1 MAISISSDLVLDVAR
16 AADPARVAKASAGLN
31 SGVPVTDTALADA
44 AGGAPAR
51 TKPFASYLQQEPGMK
66 QMAAARQPLSPE
78 KKAANELE
86 TLLLQQMI
94 ESMLPKQDSASFGKG
109 TAGSVWRSMLA
120 EHVAR
125 KIASSG
131 EISLSKILTPKT
143 G

>member
-16 AADPARVAKASAGLN
+16 AADPARVAKASSDLN
-31 SGVPVTDTALADA
+31 AGVPVTDTALA
-44 AGGAPAR
+44 GAVTGTAR
-51 TKPFASYLQQEPGMK
+51 SKSFASFLPQTPGP
-66 QMAAARQPLSPE
+66 QTASVRQPISPE

-94 ESMLPKQDSASFGKG
+94 ESMLPKENSAVFGKG

-125 KIASSG
+125 KMSASG
-131 EISLSKILTPKT
+131 EVNLSKILTPKT
-143 G
+143 S